1 MIEIRIQKELSAA
14 QGPMTLT
21 VEQTLSSQQ
30 FLAIS
35 GPSGSGKTSLL
46 RILAGLARPD
56 RGFLRVG
63 QQVWMDTDR
72 GVFLPPQKRH
82 VGVVFQDYALFP
94 NMTVGD
100 NLRYALDRRG
110 DPAVI
115 DELIETMELEQLTGQ
130 FPRTLSGGQQQRV
143 ALARA
148 LVRRPNLL
156 LLDEPLSAL
165 DTDLRQRL
173 QNYILRVH
181 HQFGLTTVLVSHDYS
196 EIRKM
201 ADQVWRLENGH
212 VTYAGAPALL
222 PTPENWAEATV
233 AATVLRCRSTRGSF
247 ELTVRLPSGKTIQM
261 PYRDTPAPSPGEQ
274 IAITI
279 SGPVR
284 TAAARQP

>member
-1 MIEIRIQKELSAA
+1 MIEVNITMKLTAA
-14 QGPMTLT
+14 QGPMTLD
-21 VEQTLSSQQ
+21 VDQQLPQGQ
-30 FLAIS
+30 FLAVS
-35 GPSGSGKTSLL
+35 GPSGSGKTTLL

-56 RGFLRVG
+56 QGYLRVG
-63 QQVWMDTDR
+63 ADVWMNTSYHT
-72 GVFLPPQKRH
+72 FLPPQKRH

-94 NMTVGD
+94 NMTVD
-100 NLRYALDRRG
+100 ENLRFALGRG
-110 DPAVI
+110 DDSRVI
-115 DELIETMELEQLTGQ
+115 DELIDTMELEQLTGQ
-130 FPRTLSGGQQQRV
+130 YPRTLSGGQQQRV

-201 ADQVWRLENGH
+201 ADQVWRLENGR
-212 VTYAGAPALL
+212 VTYAGPPTRLAP
-222 PTPENWAEATV
+222 PENWAEASV
-233 AATVLRCRSTRGSF
+233 AATVLRCRSAKGIF
-247 ELTVRLPSGKTIQM
+247 EVTIRLPSGKTVQI
-261 PYRDTPAPSPGEQ
+261 PYHGSIAPNPGEQ
-274 IAITI
+274 IAVTI

-284 TAAARQP
+284 TGDG